1 MSLVAGS
8 VEVASDASYT
18 GSGLAMALMDAH
30 VATAE
35 ALAAAQ
41 LAASGITTTAASQA
55 SMKLGIRQSL
65 AAMANAY
72 ASALVT
78 YIQANAIAHVTTQ
91 VLARMPAASPFP
103 PNADAQPPAAPVEIP
118 IQ

>member
-1 MSLVAGS
+1 MSMVAGS
-8 VEVASDASYT
+8 VTVASDASYT
-18 GSGLAMALMDAH
+18 GSGLAKALMDAH

-41 LAASGITTTAASQA
+41 LAAAQITTTPSSQA
-55 SMKLGIRQSL
+55 AMKLGIRQGL

-72 ASALVT
+72 ASALVAYVQT
-78 YIQANAIAHVTTQ
+78 NATAHVTTE
-91 VLARMPAASPFP
+91 VLARTPTANPVPS
-103 PNADAQPPAAPVEIP
+103 NADVQPPVAAVDIP